1 MYNVYIFSPY
11 ISIAILKIIKYIY
24 IYIYIYIYDIQRLQF
39 NYLKFQLFVTSIFIR
54 CYKWYR

>member
-24 IYIYIYIYDIQRLQF
+24 IYIYIYIY
-39 NYLKFQLFVTSIFIR
+39 TT
-54 CYKWYR
+54 YKDYNLIT